1 MYEKEIIFLG
11 AKQSGFLALKEII
24 KRKIKVVLVIVKDN
38 NDSIKLIS
46 FAKKNNLKILKVNSL
61 KNLKIYTLI
70 RKLNIVTAISVS
82 FPLILP
88 LKFLKLF
95 KNGVFNVHYADL
107 PFYRGLYPTIRP
119 IINLER
125 YAYITVHKMDRG
137 IDSGPILLKH
147 RIIIKKKHTGWSL
160 YQDMVN
166 KIPTIINSSLKKIFS
181 KNKEFFLNDEKL
193 SNYYNS
199 IPNDGVI
206 NWSWDGKYIINFIRA
221 LSNKDDTGAIGKIG
235 DKKLY
240 IKEAIFKKIKIKKP
254 FEEIQTN
261 NRLFCFCKDGI
272 IIIKKAFI
280 IDC

>member
-125 YAYITVHKMDRG
+125 YAYITVHKMRVD
-137 IDSGPILLKH
+137 
-147 RIIIKKKHTGWSL
+147 
-160 YQDMVN
+160 
-166 KIPTIINSSLKKIFS
+166 
-181 KNKEFFLNDEKL
+181 
-193 SNYYNS
+193 
-199 IPNDGVI
+199 
-206 NWSWDGKYIINFIRA
+206 
-221 LSNKDDTGAIGKIG
+221 
-235 DKKLY
+235 
-240 IKEAIFKKIKIKKP
+240 
-254 FEEIQTN
+254 
-261 NRLFCFCKDGI
+261 
-272 IIIKKAFI
+272 
-280 IDC
+280 